1 MSLLS
6 GTAKYLGPAAEPR
19 GPQAFVCKDT
29 VISRLG
35 GKPDPRTVAEVP
47 SAVEVREMET
57 DAPTGTALSLY
68 VVATAPGTKAPNF
81 ADVSVVTDAVAVG
94 RGSSAFTETAAA
106 EQPVSMISRSAPGTA
121 ATSAFDLCPKSA
133 SLYESALSGEF
144 SHY

>member
-1 MSLLS
+1 
-6 GTAKYLGPAAEPR
+6 
-19 GPQAFVCKDT
+19 
-29 VISRLG
+29 
-35 GKPDPRTVAEVP
+35 
-47 SAVEVREMET
+47 MET

-94 RGSSAFTETAAA
+94 RGSSAFTEAAAA
-106 EQPVSMISRSAPGTA
+106 EQPVSMTSRSAPGTP

-144 SHY
+144 SHC